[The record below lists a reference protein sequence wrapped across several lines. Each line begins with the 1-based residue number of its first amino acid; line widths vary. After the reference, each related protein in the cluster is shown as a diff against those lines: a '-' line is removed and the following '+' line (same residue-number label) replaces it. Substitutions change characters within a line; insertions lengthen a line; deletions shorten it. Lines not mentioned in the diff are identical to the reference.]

1 VAGHRKALI
10 VAVDEYEHPG
20 LRRLRSPTADAEA
33 LAAVLGDARIGEF
46 EVSVVRNEPAYEIQ
60 SRIEDLFADA
70 KADDLLLVHFS
81 GHGLKGEAGDL
92 YFAARNTRPNRL
104 ASTAVPADF
113 VQKCVR
119 SSRSRSIVLLLDC
132 CYGGAFSQGVSVRA
146 AGDVRVLDSFAPGKL
161 GGGRGRAVIT
171 ASNAMEYAFEGEQLT
186 PDSHPTPSLFTSALV
201 QGLASGEADLDED
214 GLVSLNELYGYVF
227 DRVRE
232 QNPNQTPSRDIEM
245 QGELYLAKSGRRR
258 VRPAPLPPDL
268 RVATEDVNPYAR
280 LGAVAELRTRLLSDN
295 LPVAAGALEAL
306 RAMESADTRLVADA
320 AASAVRELTV
330 HLAPTSLDFG
340 PVVVDGSSSP
350 LHVEVSGPP
359 LARAL
364 SVRASEPWIQWAGAP
379 GGYTVSTQPPRAGLL
394 AGTLTFHGPGGE
406 VQITVAVQGQGV
418 ETERPRQ
425 DPTLSEPRPDLAD
438 REPHVPP
445 AAAAPDSPLDHQPQT
460 SREPAPLPVVAAG
473 SQSPTSPSA
482 SDLARTFG
490 STEPHGGTEGLSA
503 AVSPAPTAAR
513 RSRGSAWLIVSSI
526 LAALVALPTLF
537 VPITVASESYDFPR
551 FPALVVLAGAICVCV
566 RRSRLFGVGLI
577 LAGVAVATWWV
588 ILSIGLLST
597 LPSSQK
603 SGWIAQLVLNLL
615 EVLFG
620 VVVGL
625 IVQRSGG
632 LHLANV
638 SYWQGRRRMLTISVL
653 AGGLALLVNA
663 AALGGIDGAW
673 LIVATVWLAA
683 LAVGLPL
690 LAVKTMPRQTRKG
703 MLLGWLLSIT
713 GTYGSLIWL
722 QNDAQIT
729 MAGLILFGLV
739 LFGLSLPV
747 QIISTIRY
755 WREADPEPQ
764 PAP

>member
-1 VAGHRKALI
+1 MAGRRKALI
-10 VAVDEYEHPG
+10 IAVDEYEHPG

-46 EVSVVRNEPAYEIQ
+46 DVSVVRNEPAFEIQ
-60 SRIEDLFADA
+60 ARIEDLFAEA

-119 SSRSRSIVLLLDC
+119 SSPSRSIVLLLDC

-295 LPVAAGALEAL
+295 LPVAAGAVEAL

-320 AASAVRELTV
+320 AASALRELTLHV
-330 HLAPTSLDFG
+330 APTRLDFG
-340 PVVVDGSSSP
+340 AVGAGRPSSP
-350 LHVEVSGPP
+350 LLVEVSGPP
-359 LARAL
+359 LARVL
-364 SVRASEPWIQWAGAP
+364 SVQASEPWIRWAEVP
-379 GGYTVSTQPPRAGLL
+379 SGYTVSVQPPRAGPLT
-394 AGTLTFHGPGGE
+394 GTLSFHGPSGE
-406 VQITVAVQGQGV
+406 AQITVVVQGQGV
-418 ETERPRQ
+418 ETEQPRH
-425 DPTLSEPRPDLAD
+425 DRTPSESRPDIAD
-438 REPHVPP
+438 REPHVPL
-445 AAAAPDSPLDHQPQT
+445 AAEAPDSPL
-460 SREPAPLPVVAAG
+460 SRDPGPLPVAAVPPIPP
-473 SQSPTSPSA
+473 SPPAADLAPTVGPTEPRRGTEDPSA
-482 SDLARTFG
+482 
-490 STEPHGGTEGLSA
+490 A
-503 AVSPAPTAAR
+503 ASPAPAAAR
-513 RSRGSAWLIVSSI
+513 SSRGPAWLIVSSI
-526 LAALVALPTLF
+526 LAALVALPALVVETGD
-537 VPITVASESYDFPR
+537 SYGLPL
-551 FPALVVLAGAICVCV
+551 FPALAVIAGAICVCV

-577 LAGVAVATWWV
+577 LAGAAVATWWA
-588 ILSIGLLST
+588 ILPIGLLST
-597 LPSSQK
+597 FPFSSPR
-603 SGWIAQLVLNLL
+603 SNLWIAQLVLNLL
-615 EVLFG
+615 VILFSLI
-620 VVVGL
+620 VGL
-625 IVQRSGG
+625 IVRRSAG
-632 LHLANV
+632 LHLAKV
-638 SYWQGRRRMLTISVL
+638 SYWHGRRRMLTISVL
-653 AGGLALLVNA
+653 AGGLALLVTVGE
-663 AALGGIDGAW
+663 LGDADGAW

-713 GTYGSLIWL
+713 CTYVSLIWL
-722 QNDAQIT
+722 QNEAQISVSYV
-729 MAGLILFGLV
+729 GLI

-755 WREADPEPQ
+755 WREPDPEPQ

>member
-1 VAGHRKALI
+1 VAGRRKALI

-20 LRRLRSPTADAEA
+20 LRRLRSPAADAEA

-119 SSRSRSIVLLLDC
+119 SSPSRSIVLLLDC

-186 PDSHPTPSLFTSALV
+186 PDSHATPSLFTSALV
-201 QGLASGEADLDED
+201 QGLASGEADVDED

-258 VRPAPLPPDL
+258 VRPVPLPPDL

-280 LGAVAELRTRLLSDN
+280 LGAVAELRARLLSDN

-320 AASAVRELTV
+320 AASAVRELTLHV
-330 HLAPTSLDFG
+330 APTSLDFG
-340 PVVVDGSSSP
+340 PVVVGRSSSA

-364 SVRASEPWIQWAGAP
+364 SVQASEPWIQWAEVP
-379 GGYTVSTQPPRAGLL
+379 SGYTVSSQPPRVGLL
-394 AGTLTFHGPGGE
+394 TGTLTFHGPSGE

-418 ETERPRQ
+418 ENEKPGHDHAR
-425 DPTLSEPRPDLAD
+425 SEPRLDLAD
-438 REPHVPP
+438 REPRVPP
-445 AAAAPDSPLDHQPQT
+445 AAATPDSHPDHHSQP
-460 SREPAPLPVVAAG
+460 SREPGPAPVVAVG
-473 SQSPTSPSA
+473 SQSPLSPSA
-482 SDLARTFG
+482 SDLARTIDA
-490 STEPHGGTEGLSA
+490 TEPGGGTEGLTA
-503 AVSPAPTAAR
+503 AVSTAPTAAR
-513 RSRGSAWLIVSSI
+513 SIRGPAWLIVSSV
-526 LAALVALPTLF
+526 LAALVAFPTLF
-537 VPITVASESYDFPR
+537 VTINVASESYNFPL
-551 FPALVVLAGAICVCV
+551 FPALLTIAGAVCVCV

-577 LAGVAVATWWV
+577 LTGAAVATWWV
-588 ILSIGLLST
+588 ILPIGLLST
-597 LPSSQK
+597 LPFSSH
-603 SGWIAQLVLNLL
+603 SSNWIAQLVLNLL

-625 IVQRSGG
+625 IARRSNG
-632 LHLANV
+632 LHLASV
-638 SYWQGRRRMLTISVL
+638 SYWQGRRLMLTISVL
-653 AGGLALLVNA
+653 AGGLALLVNVG
-663 AALGGIDGAW
+663 ALGGIDGAW
-673 LIVATVWLAA
+673 LIVANLWLAA

-713 GTYGSLIWL
+713 YTYVSVIWL
-722 QNDAQIT
+722 QSEAQISVNYT
-729 MAGLILFGLV
+729 GLI

-747 QIISTIRY
+747 QIMSTIRY
-755 WREADPEPQ
+755 WREVDPEPR
-764 PAP
+764 PAS